1 MIAASQSVKKPSIC
15 PVSAVLRWS
24 QPRIGAVW
32 RELDGRTKCHHLG
45 FWAVTE
51 DTVGTA
57 VMEDTVVTVDMA
69 VTEGMAATGATGAL
83 LGRVLTQADRH
94 P

>member
-51 DTVGTA
+51 DMVGTA
-57 VMEDTVVTVDMA
+57 VMEDTVVTEDMAVTA
-69 VTEGMAATGATGAL
+69 VTEGMAATGAL
-83 LGRVLTQADRH
+83 LGRVPTQADRH

>member
-51 DTVGTA
+51 GTA
-57 VMEDTVVTVDMA
+57 VMEDMA
-69 VTEGMAATGATGAL
+69 VTEGMAATGAL
-83 LGRVLTQADRH
+83 LGRVPTQADRH